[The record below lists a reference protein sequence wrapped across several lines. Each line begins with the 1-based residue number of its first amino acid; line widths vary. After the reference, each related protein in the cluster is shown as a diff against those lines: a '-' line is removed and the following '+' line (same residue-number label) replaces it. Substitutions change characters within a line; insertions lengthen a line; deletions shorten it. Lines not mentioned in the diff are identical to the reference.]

1 MIKSCVTI
9 ALIPEIKT
17 GPWIFWED
25 LASSLA
31 KAAALGFDAVE
42 LFTRSG
48 DALDPHQLDDLLEQ
62 HQLKLAAV
70 GTGAGKVIHGLTLV
84 DPDPLIRRRA
94 IGFISEMIAFGAGL
108 GAPAIIGSMQGNI
121 PTGIERTETL
131 KLLAEGLD
139 VLGDHAGALG
149 VPLLYEPLNRYE
161 SNLLNTLESA
171 AGFLDTLQT
180 KNIKL
185 LADLFHMNIEEANLA
200 ESIYNNGAYIG
211 HVHFADS
218 NRKPMGFGHTDM
230 SPIAKSLK
238 EIGYSGYVS
247 AEAFPFPDSDQAA
260 AQTISAF
267 KTYFSSENREEI
279 SHLNL

>member
-9 ALIPEIKT
+9 TLIPEIKT

-25 LASSLA
+25 LPSSLA

-42 LFTRSG
+42 LFTRSR
-48 DALDPHQLDDLLEQ
+48 DALDPPQLAYLLEQ

-70 GTGAGKVIHGLTLV
+70 GTVAGKVIHALTLI
-84 DPDPLIRRRA
+84 DPNPNIRKHAISFFSDLIEF
-94 IGFISEMIAFGAGL
+94 GKAFGV
-108 GAPAIIGSMQGNI
+108 PAIIGSMQGNVI
-121 PTGIERTETL
+121 PRIERPETL

-139 VLGDHAGALG
+139 VLGDHAGTLV

-161 SNLLNTLESA
+161 SSLLNTLESA
-171 AGFLDTLQT
+171 AGSLDTLQT
-180 KNIKL
+180 KSIKL
-185 LADLFHMNIEEANLA
+185 LADPFHMNIEEANLA
-200 ESIYNNGAYIG
+200 ENIYNNGATI
-211 HVHFADS
+211 
-218 NRKPMGFGHTDM
+218 GHTDM

-238 EIGYSGYVS
+238 EIGYSGHFS

-260 AQTISAF
+260 GQTISAF